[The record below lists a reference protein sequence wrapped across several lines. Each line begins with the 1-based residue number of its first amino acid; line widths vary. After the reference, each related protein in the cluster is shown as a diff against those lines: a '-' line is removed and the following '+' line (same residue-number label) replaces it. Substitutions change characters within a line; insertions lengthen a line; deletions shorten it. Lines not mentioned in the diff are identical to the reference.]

1 MKRILTLALTVMM
14 AVAANAL
21 VFTDAQREALFLS
34 DKMAHEL
41 DLTNDQYEAVFEINL
56 DYYMSVNVAAD
67 LFGPW
72 WNRRNADMKLVLSKW
87 QYDKFMQ
94 LEYFY
99 KPLLWQSDAWVFV
112 IYTHY
117 ARTVFFFAWPPGYYT
132 YRGGYNRLDV
142 NIYVDRIHDKPDGPH
157 HHHGPEPYDPH
168 HPGGPDH
175 HPDHHPD
182 HPDGGP
188 DHKPDHHPD
197 NHPDKPDVPDHHPDN
212 KPDKPDVPEHR
223 PDNKP
228 DKPDVPEHRPEKP
241 EHPDRPTTL
250 PDRPERPERP
260 ATLPERPARPERPN
274 FPGGRMPRGR
284 RR

>member
-1 MKRILTLALTVMM
+1 MMKRILTLALTAMM
-14 AVAANAL
+14 AAAANAL

-67 LFGPW
+67 LFGAW
-72 WNRRNADMKLVLSKW
+72 WTRRNADMKLVLSKW
-87 QYDKFMQ
+87 QYEKFMQ

-117 ARTVFFFAWPPGYYT
+117 ARTAFFFAWPPGYYT

-175 HPDHHPD
+175 HPDH
-182 HPDGGP
+182 
-188 DHKPDHHPD
+188 PD
-197 NHPDKPDVPDHHPDN
+197 NHPDKPDVPEHHPDNKPDKPDVPEHHPDN

-241 EHPDRPTTL
+241 EHPDRPATL

>member
-1 MKRILTLALTVMM
+1 MKRILTLALTAMM

-87 QYDKFMQ
+87 QYEKFMQ

-175 HPDHHPD
+175 KPDHHPD
-182 HPDGGP
+182 HPD
-188 DHKPDHHPD
+188 KPEHRPD
-197 NHPDKPDVPDHHPDN
+197 NKPDKPDVPEHHPDN
-212 KPDKPDVPEHR
+212 KPDKPDAPEHR

-228 DKPDVPEHRPEKP
+228 DKPDVPEHRPDRP

-260 ATLPERPARPERPN
+260 ATLPERPARTERPN

>member
-1 MKRILTLALTVMM
+1 MKRILTLALTAMM

-56 DYYMSVNVAAD
+56 DYYLSVNVAAD

-175 HPDHHPD
+175 KPD

-197 NHPDKPDVPDHHPDN
+197 NHPDKPDVPDHH
-212 KPDKPDVPEHR
+212 